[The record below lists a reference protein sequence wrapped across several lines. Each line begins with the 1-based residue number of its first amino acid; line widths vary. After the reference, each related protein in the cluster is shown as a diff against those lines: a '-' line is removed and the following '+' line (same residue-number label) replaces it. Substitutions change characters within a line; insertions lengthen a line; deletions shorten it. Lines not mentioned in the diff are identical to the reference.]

1 MKHNILKRAA
11 GILALCALAFAISS
25 FATAPSVAEKPQDM
39 QQTRGGG
46 PYDYFIHA
54 TAEDTYVQ
62 FELAE
67 GCWITVQ
74 DHEYTVDG
82 GMVRIIIGANNN
94 TYPREISIT
103 FSSDCMGMDRVL
115 LVGQD
120 GTEEPYNPEK

>member
-1 MKHNILKRAA
+1 MLSRH
-11 GILALCALAFAISS
+11 
-25 FATAPSVAEKPQDM
+25 VAEGLTIISYMPLPKTHLCP
-39 QQTRGGG
+39 
-46 PYDYFIHA
+46 IH
-54 TAEDTYVQ
+54 
-62 FELAE
+62 ELAE

-74 DHEYTVDG
+74 DYEYTFEG

-94 TYPREISIT
+94 PYPRGNQHH

>member
-11 GILALCALAFAISS
+11 GIMVLFAVAFAISS
-25 FATAPSVAEKPQDM
+25 FTVVPQTTGKAQDA

-74 DHEYTVDG
+74 DYEYTFEG
-82 GMVRIIIGANNN
+82 GVVRIIIGANNN
-94 TYPREISIT
+94 PYPREISIT